1 MPAVRAVCS
10 DKVQTQTERRLARL
24 ELSYEDLDNG
34 VRRIRLSGRMDVDGA
49 REIDLKFTT
58 LTASHQAFVI
68 VDLSLVDF
76 LSSLGLGTL
85 VRSAKA
91 QMSRQG
97 KIVLLAPQPH
107 VARVLQNTRVD
118 EVLAV
123 FYDFDQARQ
132 AVRPVSPSRG

>member
-1 MPAVRAVCS
+1 M
-10 DKVQTQTERRLARL
+10 
-24 ELSYEDLDNG
+24 ELTYEDLEDG
-34 VRRIRLSGRMDVDGA
+34 VRTVRLAGRLDVEGSQ
-49 REIDLKFTT
+49 EIDLKFTS
-58 LTASHQAFVI
+58 LTASHKAFVI

-97 KIVLLAPQPH
+97 RIVLLAPQPH

-132 AVRPVSPSRG
+132 AVRPASGPVA